1 MLFNNF
7 TILADAGVWYAFANS
22 DAMGKGIVFLLFISS
37 MVAWF
42 IMIEKGLAL
51 YRAQK
56 LSERFAATFNSQHGM
71 NTMLR
76 DGMENPCPVAK
87 VYISGME
94 QLLEFY
100 GQTAEEARHNAN
112 AANKGVRKLSSAQ
125 LDAIQTA
132 MEREISG
139 QIFVIEERIGMLATA
154 VSLAPFLGL
163 FGTVWGV
170 MIAFCGVASAGSAN
184 IQALAPGVA
193 GALLTTVAGLV
204 VAIPSLVGYNFLTQ
218 MIRKITVSMDNFS
231 ESFMARLKLEQ
242 LNVKENT
249 PEPPRSAA
257 PGGAIPASFNSGA
270 INRSGNQ
277 FGNGSPAP
285 AVSALRP
292 EPAAPIQN
300 NNSSWNY
307 PANTANT
314 PEPSTQSMP
323 RTQQSDLPASP
334 TAAAGTYP
342 QTQAPAG
349 QYHQAQAPAVGGN
362 SQHVQLTFQQP
373 RYQAPAPMPGMPN
386 ASTQMSFNDIDN
398 RGNSPDD
405 SMRS

>member
-1 MLFNNF
+1 MLITNSVL
-7 TILADAGVWYAFANS
+7 LADAGVWYAFANS
-22 DAMGKGIVFLLFISS
+22 DGMGNGIVVLLFLSS
-37 MVAWF
+37 MIAWY

-56 LSERFAATFNSQHGM
+56 LSERFAAAFNNQHGM
-71 NTMLR
+71 NSVLR
-76 DGMENPCPVAK
+76 DGMENPCPVAR

-100 GQTAEEARHNAN
+100 GQTAEEVRQRVP
-112 AANKGVRKLSSAQ
+112 AANDRGPRKLSTAQ
-125 LDAIQTA
+125 LDAVQTA

-204 VAIPSLVGYNFLTQ
+204 VAIPSLVGYNYLTQ

-242 LNVKENT
+242 LTAKEVEDKKT
-249 PEPPRSAA
+249 AT
-257 PGGAIPASFNSGA
+257 
-270 INRSGNQ
+270 
-277 FGNGSPAP
+277 AP
-285 AVSALRP
+285 AAGSNDLFSR
-292 EPAAPIQN
+292 PAAQIPSNIHQQPTN
-300 NNSSWNY
+300 N
-307 PANTANT
+307 
-314 PEPSTQSMP
+314 PSFSRQPSYTV
-323 RTQQSDLPASP
+323 SP
-334 TAAAGTYP
+334 H
-342 QTQAPAG
+342 
-349 QYHQAQAPAVGGN
+349 QY
-362 SQHVQLTFQQP
+362 QQP
-373 RYQAPAPMPGMPN
+373 RMQYQQQQTVNQGQYQQQPQQQPVN
-386 ASTQMSFNDIDN
+386 QEQYQQQMSFNSIN
-398 RGNSPDD
+398 NNGNEPED
-405 SMRS
+405 SMRV

>member
-56 LSERFAATFNSQHGM
+56 LSERFAATFDKQHGM
-71 NTMLR
+71 NSMLR
-76 DGMENPCPVAK
+76 GSMDNPCPVAK
-87 VYISGME
+87 VYASGME

-100 GQTAEEARHNAN
+100 GQTIEEASSNAPVRD
-112 AANKGVRKLSSAQ
+112 GHGPRKLSPAQ
-125 LDAIQTA
+125 LDAVQTA

-242 LNVKENT
+242 LTAKDIL
-249 PEPPRSAA
+249 SAEKRQTQ
-257 PGGAIPASFNSGA
+257 PAA
-270 INRSGNQ
+270 
-277 FGNGSPAP
+277 
-285 AVSALRP
+285 AVSN
-292 EPAAPIQN
+292 PAA
-300 NNSSWNY
+300 
-307 PANTANT
+307 
-314 PEPSTQSMP
+314 
-323 RTQQSDLPASP
+323 ASQ
-334 TAAAGTYP
+334 AAAGRSYSNP
-342 QTQAPAG
+342 AQQTV
-349 QYHQAQAPAVGGN
+349 QY
-362 SQHVQLTFQQP
+362 QQP
-373 RYQAPAPMPGMPN
+373 QQNVYQPDPAQQTIQYQQPQQNVYQPDPAQRSVQYQQPNTYQQQSVQYQQPQQSVYQQPAPMPSVPE
-386 ASTQMSFNDIDN
+386 AAPSQMSFSNMGQDPEN
-398 RGNSPDD
+398 

>member
-1 MLFNNF
+1 MLISNLVP
-7 TILADAGVWYAFANS
+7 LADAGVWYAFANS
-22 DAMGKGIVFLLFISS
+22 DAMGKGIVVLLFLCS

-42 IMIEKGLAL
+42 IMIEKWLGL

-56 LSERFAATFNSQHGM
+56 LSERFAESFNEQSGM
-71 NTMLR
+71 NSVLR

-100 GQTAEEARHNAN
+100 GQTAEEVRSRAPSVADR
-112 AANKGVRKLSSAQ
+112 GPRKLSSAQ

-132 MEREISG
+132 MEREISS

-193 GALLTTVAGLV
+193 GALLTTVAGLI
-204 VAIPSLVGYNFLTQ
+204 VAIPSLVAYNWLTH

-242 LNVKENT
+242 LNAKEVEANK
-249 PEPPRSAA
+249 PAPVPAGGNGLFNRPAAQIPVNVPPR
-257 PGGAIPASFNSGA
+257 
-270 INRSGNQ
+270 
-277 FGNGSPAP
+277 
-285 AVSALRP
+285 
-292 EPAAPIQN
+292 
-300 NNSSWNY
+300 
-307 PANTANT
+307 
-314 PEPSTQSMP
+314 
-323 RTQQSDLPASP
+323 QQ
-334 TAAAGTYP
+334 T
-342 QTQAPAG
+342 APAG
-349 QYHQAQAPAVGGN
+349 QTSFNRPAYSDGQMQYQQPQTAPQQAQM
-362 SQHVQLTFQQP
+362 QYQQP
-373 RYQAPAPMPGMPN
+373 QTVPQQPQMQYQRSQTVPQQVQMQYQQPQMP
-386 ASTQMSFNDIDN
+386 FNN
-398 RGNSPDD
+398 LNGSGNEPED
-405 SMRS
+405 SMRV

>member
-1 MLFNNF
+1 MTLINSVL
-7 TILADAGVWYAFANS
+7 LADAGVWYAFANS
-22 DAMGKGIVFLLFISS
+22 DTMGKGIVFLLFLSS

-56 LSERFAATFNSQHGM
+56 LSERFAKSFNEQHGM
-71 NTMLR
+71 NSMLR

-100 GQTAEEARHNAN
+100 GLSAEELRDPGAVQSKNNH
-112 AANKGVRKLSSAQ
+112 RKLSPAQ
-125 LDAIQTA
+125 LDAVQTA

-231 ESFMARLKLEQ
+231 EAFMAQLKLEQ
-242 LNVKENT
+242 LNAPEETPAAAARTMPQAQHPMLRQQPIQQQVQSTYTRQPEMNT
-249 PEPPRSAA
+249 VYNQQQLH
-257 PGGAIPASFNSGA
+257 PGAQRQYNNIVN
-270 INRSGNQ
+270 NQ
-277 FGNGSPAP
+277 F
-285 AVSALRP
+285 V
-292 EPAAPIQN
+292 
-300 NNSSWNY
+300 
-307 PANTANT
+307 
-314 PEPSTQSMP
+314 
-323 RTQQSDLPASP
+323 
-334 TAAAGTYP
+334 
-342 QTQAPAG
+342 
-349 QYHQAQAPAVGGN
+349 
-362 SQHVQLTFQQP
+362 QQP
-373 RYQAPAPMPGMPN
+373 RPTEQYQQSAPLPPMPEAPAE
-386 ASTQMSFNDIDN
+386 QMSFSGFTDN
-398 RGNSPDD
+398 NNEPDN
-405 SMRS
+405 SMRV

>member
-1 MLFNNF
+1 MLINSSVL
-7 TILADAGVWYAFANS
+7 LANAGVWYAFAHS

-42 IMIEKGLAL
+42 IMIEKWLVL

-56 LSERFAATFNSQHGM
+56 LSERFAVHFNNQHGM
-71 NTMLR
+71 NSMLR
-76 DGMENPCPVAK
+76 DGMENPCPVAR

-100 GQTAEEARHNAN
+100 GQTAEEVRSNAPMRE
-112 AANKGVRKLSSAQ
+112 GHGPRKLSPAQ
-125 LDAIQTA
+125 LDAVQTA
-132 MEREISG
+132 MEREISS

-242 LNVKENT
+242 LVAKEVASCGAGNPASQVGVNT
-249 PEPPRSAA
+249 SAA
-257 PGGAIPASFNSGA
+257 APQMRPASQIPANVPRPQYAQNQYAQMPQSQAVNPTAPQGYGA
-270 INRSGNQ
+270 AGNQ
-277 FGNGSPAP
+277 MTGNMQN
-285 AVSALRP
+285 SAGTGNAYQSRYTYTANNGYN
-292 EPAAPIQN
+292 PAAGNTVSQ
-300 NNSSWNY
+300 
-307 PANTANT
+307 PAGGTV
-314 PEPSTQSMP
+314 P
-323 RTQQSDLPASP
+323 QSD
-334 TAAAGTYP
+334 
-342 QTQAPAG
+342 
-349 QYHQAQAPAVGGN
+349 
-362 SQHVQLTFQQP
+362 
-373 RYQAPAPMPGMPN
+373 
-386 ASTQMSFNDIDN
+386 QMSFESM
-398 RGNSPDD
+398 GSSPDE
-405 SMRS
+405 SMKG